1 MMKELTLIGR
11 AERVDFPGLH
21 LERIPAKIDTGADSS
36 SIWANA
42 QLKRDGTL
50 EVVFFAP
57 ESPFYTGEVHTYS
70 QDEYEV
76 TRVSNSFGQR
86 EVRYKLWLSIVVNG
100 RRIRGSFTLADRA
113 TKLYPILLGRRLLNG
128 KFLVDVSQ
136 GQPLLKE
143 ERQRRHK
150 LEKEIKRNEGKL
162 A

>member
-1 MMKELTLIGR
+1 MKELTLIGR

-42 QLKRDGTL
+42 QLKRDGSL

-57 ESPFYTGEVHTYS
+57 ESPFYTGDVHTYGK
-70 QDEYEV
+70 DEYEV

-136 GQPLLKE
+136 GEPLLKE
-143 ERQRRHK
+143 ERQRRQK
-150 LEKEIKRNEGKL
+150 LEKEIKRNEGRL